1 MVTLGEDGDGGVGA
15 SSVMIYR
22 DVAHTICPHE
32 TVDYPWTVRLVV
44 ASQGE
49 TFSMPTIIKSA
60 TVLQASL
67 KWPLN
72 VPRQRD
78 KYGIRVRDEAGA
90 NRRFVAVTPPAI
102 LSADGEPLTLAAEIG
117 TGAIVNLRVD
127 GDALLTV
134 QVLKNVAINPFDSV
148 A

>member
-1 MVTLGEDGDGGVGA
+1 
-15 SSVMIYR
+15 
-22 DVAHTICPHE
+22 
-32 TVDYPWTVRLVV
+32 
-44 ASQGE
+44 
-49 TFSMPTIIKSA
+49 MPTIVKSA